1 MNIKLLNKLKHYIL
15 YVHVENSTMTH
26 SIAPVLMAAKE
37 LDAKGMFSS
46 GSILGLLSLKSL
58 CMR

>member
-1 MNIKLLNKLKHYIL
+1 
-15 YVHVENSTMTH
+15 MTH